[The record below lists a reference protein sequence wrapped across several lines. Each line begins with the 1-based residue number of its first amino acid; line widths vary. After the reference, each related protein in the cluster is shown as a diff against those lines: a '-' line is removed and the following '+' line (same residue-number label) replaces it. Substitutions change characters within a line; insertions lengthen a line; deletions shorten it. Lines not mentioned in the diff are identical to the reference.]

1 MVRAGSR
8 KVKIGEQFGCPKE
21 RSGPVFIVHGN
32 PRCFGLGTVLSSA
45 IMRTQELEYRLPEAL
60 IAQHP
65 VPNRDESRLLVV
77 DRAQKTFRE
86 NIFRNL
92 PDYLDSGDCIALND
106 TRVIRARLHG
116 IKPTGGRVELFLLR
130 ELQPGRWRAL
140 VRPSARVA
148 EGTVVRVGRDHA
160 IPAVIGATFADGTRS
175 VAFDHHDVIATLEAE
190 GDIPLPPYVQR
201 SAAETADAERY
212 QTVYARAPGAVA
224 APTAGLHF
232 TPEVFEALDRKGV
245 GRAPLTLHV
254 GYGTF
259 KPIQTDTLEA
269 HEVAAES
276 FHFPESSAAK
286 LNATRE
292 ARHQIVA
299 VGTTTCRVL
308 ESRFENG
315 RLRAG
320 EGETDLYIYPP
331 HEFQAV
337 DRLLTNFHLPQSS
350 LLALVCAFAGTEFML
365 EAYRHAVEQEFR
377 FYSYGDAMLIL

>member
-1 MVRAGSR
+1 M
-8 KVKIGEQFGCPKE
+8 KTE
-21 RSGPVFIVHGN
+21 
-32 PRCFGLGTVLSSA
+32 
-45 IMRTQELEYRLPEAL
+45 ELEYHLPEAL

-65 VPNRDESRLLVV
+65 VPNRDESRLLIV

-86 NIFRNL
+86 DIFRNL
-92 PDYLDSGDCIALND
+92 PEYLDSGDCIALND

-116 IKPTGGRVELFLLR
+116 VKPTGGRVELFLLR
-130 ELQPGRWRAL
+130 EIQPGQWRAL

-148 EGTVVRVGRDHA
+148 EGTTLRIGRNQTVSAVVG
-160 IPAVIGATFADGTRS
+160 AVFEDGTRS
-175 VAFDHHDVIATLEAE
+175 VAFRDHEVIATLEAE
-190 GDIPLPPYVQR
+190 GDIPLPPYIQR
-201 SAAETADAERY
+201 DATETADAERY

-232 TPEVFEALDRKGV
+232 TPEVFDALDRKGV

-259 KPIQTDTLEA
+259 KPIQTETLEA
-269 HEVAAES
+269 HQVAAES
-276 FHFPESSAAK
+276 FFFPQTSAAK

-292 ARHQIVA
+292 AGHRIVA

-308 ESRFENG
+308 ESRIKDG
-315 RLRAG
+315 RLHAG
-320 EGETDLYIYPP
+320 EGETDLYLYPP

-337 DRLLTNFHLPQSS
+337 DRLLTNFHLPKSS
-350 LLALVCAFAGTEFML
+350 LLALVCAFAGTEFIL
-365 EAYRHAVEQEFR
+365 EAYRYAVEEKFR